1 MLRSPYLKKKFY
13 SSIGALRHKG
23 LPEMKTVPKKA
34 ENLIY
39 IDNLNQFV
47 MMNSIKDSNNY
58 FDGDKQ
64 TAEESQE
71 S

>member
-1 MLRSPYLKKKFY
+1 
-13 SSIGALRHKG
+13 
-23 LPEMKTVPKKA
+23 MKTVPKKA